1 VTDAAAR
8 AGRVRVIAAT
18 TVVIV
23 TDPAD
28 LTAACSVKSAKLTAV
43 SETVAVSD
51 VVASKV
57 AAALEKRGL
66 APHAVVDAA
75 ARPRRSSAAEAAE
88 ALERAAAMRASTG
101 SASAFMKRHADQIE
115 QQARASTD
123 VEKRLR
129 VVGPLAV
136 TPRLA
141 AASFET
147 TDRSAS
153 TR

>member
-1 VTDAAAR
+1 
-8 AGRVRVIAAT
+8 
-18 TVVIV
+18 
-23 TDPAD
+23 
-28 LTAACSVKSAKLTAV
+28 
-43 SETVAVSD
+43 
-51 VVASKV
+51 
-57 AAALEKRGL
+57 
-66 APHAVVDAA
+66 
-75 ARPRRSSAAEAAE
+75 
-88 ALERAAAMRASTG
+88 MRASTG